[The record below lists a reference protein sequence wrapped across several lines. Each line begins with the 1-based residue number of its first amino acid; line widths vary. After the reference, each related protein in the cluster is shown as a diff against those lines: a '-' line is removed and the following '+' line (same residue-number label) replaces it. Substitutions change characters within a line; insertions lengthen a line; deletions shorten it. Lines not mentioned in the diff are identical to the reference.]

1 MVAASEVLV
10 GAGLVPVRR
19 GQPLPLRPAGSVRVS
34 DAAALFENDE
44 GGAVFVWGMA
54 TSCWDA
60 GDIVARRFAAV
71 QLGVTGAATQVEVGA
86 AFGVG
91 EATLQRWTAAWRRDG
106 MDGLVPAQKG
116 PRRPSKLTEEVVAG
130 IRALRAAGASMEA
143 IAAATGLSR
152 NSVSRALAEGA
163 GVTPTGV
170 TATEATQ
177 EPALDDD
184 LVELTPLARPE
195 PRDQE
200 RQAARCG
207 ALGEA
212 APVICEGA
220 SLPLAGALLI
230 LPALATT
237 GLVSCA
243 EEVYDKARAAFYGLR
258 SLVLAVVFAM
268 LLGEARA
275 EGLTRLDPVDMG
287 RLLGLDRAPEVKTLR
302 RRFQALASAGRGD
315 QLMLSLAARHVEAH
329 PEAAGVFYVDGHVRA
344 YHGGAELPKAHVTRM
359 RLSMHATV
367 DTWVADAFGDGVLC
381 WTAPPPDSLVGELAR
396 VATTIRGLVGP
407 DARPTIAFDRGGW
420 SPATFAQLVGLGFDI
435 LTYRKAPLKPESR
448 SAFGEA
454 VHVDEV
460 GRRRHYLLADRRVRI
475 SYRQG
480 ARRRYFACRQITR
493 LDPDTGHQTHIVTTR
508 SDAAEVIAHA
518 MFSRWRQEN
527 FFRYLR
533 AHYGLD
539 ALDSYATVADD
550 LTRSVPNPAKKLAG
564 AGVKAARTELAEI
577 EADLPK
583 VLSEELI
590 EARADARTYVKELE
604 SDARVVPART
614 PLGEVHPDAV
624 VHHGERKRLH
634 DAIRMATYNAETSLS
649 RLLRSHYARAED
661 EARSLLREAMHNP
674 ADLQIVGEE
683 LHVRINALSAPRRSR
698 AIAGLCADL
707 NATDTVYP
715 GTELVLRYSVKES

>member
-1 MVAASEVLV
+1 MVAALEVLV

-19 GQPLPLRPAGSVRVS
+19 GQPLPLRPAGSARVS
-34 DAAALFENDE
+34 DAADLVENDE

-54 TSCWDA
+54 TSCWDS
-60 GDIVARRFAAV
+60 GDIVARRWAAV

-86 AFGVG
+86 AFGMG
-91 EATLQRWTAAWRRDG
+91 ETTLQRWTAAWRRDG

-116 PRRPSKLTEEVVAG
+116 PMRPSKLTEEVVAG
-130 IRALRAAGASMEA
+130 IRVLRAGGASTYA

-152 NSVSRALAEGA
+152 NSVSRALAGGGSDAPAEVA
-163 GVTPTGV
+163 LR
-170 TATEATQ
+170 
-177 EPALDDD
+177 PALDDD
-184 LVELTPLARPE
+184 DESMELIPLARPE
-195 PRDQE
+195 PRDDE

-207 ALGEA
+207 ELAEA
-212 APVICEGA
+212 PTVICEGS

-237 GLVSCA
+237 GLLSCA
-243 EEVYDKARAAFYGLR
+243 EEVYDRARAAFYGLR
-258 SLVLAVVFAM
+258 SLVLAVVFAA

-275 EGLTRLDPVDMG
+275 EGLTRLDPVDVG

-302 RRFQALASAGRGD
+302 RRFQRLARAGRGD
-315 QLMLSLAARHVEAH
+315 QLMLALARRHVAAH

-396 VATTIRGLVGP
+396 VAATVRQLVGP

-420 SPATFAQLVGLGFDI
+420 SPATFAELVALGFDV
-435 LTYRKAPLKPESR
+435 LTYRKAPLKAEPR
-448 SAFGEA
+448 SAFSEHVHIDEA
-454 VHVDEV
+454 
-460 GRRRHYLLADRRVRI
+460 GRTHRYLLADRRVRVF
-475 SYRQG
+475 YRHG

-508 SDAAEVIAHA
+508 DDDAAVVAHA

-550 LTRSVPNPAKKLAG
+550 LDRSVPNPSKKTAG
-564 AGVKAARTELAEI
+564 SGVKQARARLAEI
-577 EADLPK
+577 EAGLAEP
-583 VLSEELI
+583 LSAELAAAKADALDYI
-590 EARADARTYVKELE
+590 KALGDDARA
-604 SDARVVPART
+604 VPARV
-614 PLGEVHPDAV
+614 PLGELHPDAV

-634 DAIRMATYNAETSLS
+634 DAIRMATYNAETNTA
-649 RLLRSHYARAED
+649 RLLGPHYARAED

-674 ADLQIVGEE
+674 ADLQVVGNE

-698 AIAGLCADL
+698 AIAGLCTEL
-707 NATDTVYP
+707 NATDTLYP
-715 GTELVLRYSVKES
+715 GTEFVLRYSVKQP